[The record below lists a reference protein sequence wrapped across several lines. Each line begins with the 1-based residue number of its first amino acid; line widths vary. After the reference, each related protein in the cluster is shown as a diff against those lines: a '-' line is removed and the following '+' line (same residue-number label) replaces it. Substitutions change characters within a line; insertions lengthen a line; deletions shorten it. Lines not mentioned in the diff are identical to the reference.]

1 MLGAQRGYYSYIYL
15 KELGL
20 RALAILSE
28 TVGQITPAVKKN
40 YIANQYCL
48 VKSVSHLPPPPPR
61 PLS

>member
-28 TVGQITPAVKKN
+28 TVGQITPAVKRT
-40 YIANQYCL
+40 IL
-48 VKSVSHLPPPPPR
+48 VISTV
-61 PLS
+61 